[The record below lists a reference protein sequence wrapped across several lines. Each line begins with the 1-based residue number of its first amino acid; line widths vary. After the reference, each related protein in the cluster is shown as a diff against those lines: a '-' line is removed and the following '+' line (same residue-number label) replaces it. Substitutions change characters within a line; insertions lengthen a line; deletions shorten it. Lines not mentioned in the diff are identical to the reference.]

1 MPEESLLTPELRAFI
16 GKSTTPVP
24 VQVTAQAVRRAMDVF
39 YGHHRRTF
47 APGDPV
53 PGAVIAALV
62 PDSDD
67 PLDFPSPLPNG
78 ILISDEWQFERPLRL
93 GEELQAQN
101 TIADI
106 SERFGGQF
114 GYSIYTRFEML
125 LRDATGAIVAR
136 SGRTM
141 MNYDASSARGGG
153 ER

>member
-1 MPEESLLTPELRAFI
+1 MPEESLLTPELRAFV

-24 VQVTAQAVRRAMDVF
+24 VQVTSQAVRRAMDVF
-39 YGHHRRTF
+39 YGHHRRDF

-53 PGAVIAALV
+53 PGVVIAALV
-62 PDSDD
+62 PESES
-67 PLDFPSPLPNG
+67 LEFPSPLPNG

-93 GEELQAQN
+93 GEELAAEN

-125 LRDATGAIVAR
+125 LRDATGAVVAR

-141 MNYDASSARGGG
+141 MNYDAASARGGG
-153 ER
+153 QG

>member
-1 MPEESLLTPELRAFI
+1 MPEESLLTPELRAFV
-16 GKSTTPVP
+16 GKSTAPVP
-24 VQVTAQAVRRAMDVF
+24 VQVTSQAVRRAMDVF

-53 PGAVIAALV
+53 PGVVIAALV
-62 PDSDD
+62 PDSEA
-67 PLDFPSPLPNG
+67 LEFPSPLPNG
-78 ILISDEWQFERPLRL
+78 ILVSDEWQFERPLRL
-93 GEELQAQN
+93 GEELQAEN

-125 LRDATGAIVAR
+125 LRDEAGAIVAR

-141 MNYDASSARGGG
+141 MNYDASNARSGGP
-153 ER
+153 E